1 MKRAWHLGSIQ
12 QAVAIIITTTL
23 RSLLISLEEETLY
36 EVNYLLGSGHYGENI
51 N

>member
-12 QAVAIIITTTL
+12 QAVAIIITTL